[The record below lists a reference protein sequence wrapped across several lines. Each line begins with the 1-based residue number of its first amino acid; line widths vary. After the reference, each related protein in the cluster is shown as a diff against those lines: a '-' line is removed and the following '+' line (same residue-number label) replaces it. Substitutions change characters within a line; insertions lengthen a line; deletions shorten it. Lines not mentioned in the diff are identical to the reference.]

1 MRYIEEAFSKMCRKI
16 VIDLIIMMRA
26 MIKQNSKKTS
36 INSNKPLMI
45 LGPSAVGKNTLI
57 NKLKTKF
64 PKVIYK
70 LPSYTTRPKRNGEI
84 DGVDYS
90 FITKEEFLKL
100 KNEGKLIG
108 VHAYNN
114 NYYALNKNK
123 LKEALGDKTKL
134 IILNYKIEMANIIKD
149 ELDCNYIAIYPPCE
163 AALKERLIKK
173 KTKAEEIEKKME
185 EAIKEIKLI
194 NEANYINYRLVNNE
208 EEKAYNKLEK
218 HLKEIYPQLI

>member
-16 VIDLIIMMRA
+16 VIDLIIMMRT
-26 MIKQNSKKTS
+26 MVKQNSKKTP
-36 INSNKPLMI
+36 IISNKPLMI
-45 LGPSAVGKNTLI
+45 LGPSANTLI

-64 PKVIYK
+64 PKVIHK
-70 LPSYTTRPKRNGEI
+70 LPSYTTRSKRNGEI

-149 ELDCNYIAIYPPCE
+149 ELDCNYAAIYPPCE

>member
-16 VIDLIIMMRA
+16 VIDLIIMMRT
-26 MIKQNSKKTS
+26 MVKQNSKITS

-45 LGPSAVGKNTLI
+45 LGPTAVGKNTLI

-64 PKVIYK
+64 PKIIFK
-70 LPSYTTRPKRNGEI
+70 IPSYTTRPKRNGEI

-108 VHAYNN
+108 VQAYNN

-149 ELDCNYIAIYPPCE
+149 ELDCNYVAIYPPCE

-173 KTKAEEIEKKME
+173 QTKAEEIEKKME

>member
-16 VIDLIIMMRA
+16 VIDLIIMMRSMA
-26 MIKQNSKKTS
+26 KQNSKKIPI
-36 INSNKPLMI
+36 INNKPLVI
-45 LGPSAVGKNTLI
+45 LGPSAVGKDTLI

-70 LPSYTTRPKRNGEI
+70 LHSYTTRPRRNGEI

-173 KTKAEEIEKKME
+173 KTKAEEIEKKMDK
-185 EAIKEIKLI
+185 AIKEIKLI

>member
-1 MRYIEEAFSKMCRKI
+1 MRYIEESFSKMCRKI

-26 MIKQNSKKTS
+26 MVKQNSKITS

-45 LGPSAVGKNTLI
+45 LGPTAVGKNTLI

-70 LPSYTTRPKRNGEI
+70 LPSYTTRPKRSGEI

-149 ELDCNYIAIYPPCE
+149 ELDCNYVAIYPPCE

-173 KTKAEEIEKKME
+173 QTKAEEIEKKME

>member
-1 MRYIEEAFSKMCRKI
+1 MRYIEDAFSKMCRKI
-16 VIDLIIMMRA
+16 VIDLIIMMRI
-26 MIKQNSKKTS
+26 MVKQNSKKTP
-36 INSNKPLMI
+36 IISNKPLMI
-45 LGPSAVGKNTLI
+45 LGPSAVGKNILI

-149 ELDCNYIAIYPPCE
+149 ELDCNYVAIYPPCE

-173 KTKAEEIEKKME
+173 QTKAEEIEKKME

>member
-16 VIDLIIMMRA
+16 VIDLIIMMRT
-26 MIKQNSKKTS
+26 MVKQNSKKTP
-36 INSNKPLMI
+36 IISNKPLMI

-149 ELDCNYIAIYPPCE
+149 ELDCNYVAIYPPCE

>member
-1 MRYIEEAFSKMCRKI
+1 MRYIEETFSKMCRKI
-16 VIDLIIMMRA
+16 VIDLIIMIRA
-26 MIKQNSKKTS
+26 MVKQNSKITS

-45 LGPSAVGKNTLI
+45 LGPTAVGKNTLI

-149 ELDCNYIAIYPPCE
+149 ELECNYVAIYPPCE
-163 AALKERLIKK
+163 ATLKERLIKK

>member
-36 INSNKPLMI
+36 INSNKLLMI
-45 LGPSAVGKNTLI
+45 LGPTAVGKNTLI
-57 NKLKTKF
+57 NKLKAKF
-64 PKVIYK
+64 PKVINK

-149 ELDCNYIAIYPPCE
+149 ELDCNYVAIYPPCE

-173 KTKAEEIEKKME
+173 QTKAEEIEKKME

>member
-16 VIDLIIMMRA
+16 AIDLIIMMRT
-26 MIKQNSKKTS
+26 MVKQNSKITS

-45 LGPSAVGKNTLI
+45 LGPTAVGKNTLI

-64 PKVIYK
+64 PKIIYK
-70 LPSYTTRPKRNGEI
+70 LPSYTTRPKRSGEI
-84 DGVDYS
+84 GGVDYS

-114 NYYALNKNK
+114 NYYGLNKNK
-123 LKEALGDKTKL
+123 LKEALGDITKL

-149 ELDCNYIAIYPPCE
+149 ELDCNYHIFLLICSNIS
-163 AALKERLIKK
+163 AL
-173 KTKAEEIEKKME
+173 
-185 EAIKEIKLI
+185 
-194 NEANYINYRLVNNE
+194 
-208 EEKAYNKLEK
+208 
-218 HLKEIYPQLI
+218 

>member
-16 VIDLIIMMRA
+16 VIDLIIMMRT
-26 MIKQNSKKTS
+26 MVKQNSKITS

-45 LGPSAVGKNTLI
+45 LGPTAVGKNTLI

-70 LPSYTTRPKRNGEI
+70 LPSYTTRPKRSGEI

-90 FITKEEFLKL
+90 FITKEEFSKL

-149 ELDCNYIAIYPPCE
+149 ELDCNYVAIYPPCE

-173 KTKAEEIEKKME
+173 QTKAEEIEKKME

>member
-26 MIKQNSKKTS
+26 MVKQNSKKTS

-45 LGPSAVGKNTLI
+45 LGPSAVGKNNLI

-64 PKVIYK
+64 PKVINK

-108 VHAYNN
+108 VHVYNN

-149 ELDCNYIAIYPPCE
+149 ELDCNYVAIYPPCE